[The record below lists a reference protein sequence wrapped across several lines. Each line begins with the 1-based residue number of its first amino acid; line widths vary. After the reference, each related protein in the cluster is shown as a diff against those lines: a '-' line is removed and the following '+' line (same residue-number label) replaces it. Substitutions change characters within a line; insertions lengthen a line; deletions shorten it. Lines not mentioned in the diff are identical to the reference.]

1 METLELLKDIG
12 QHSNGDCYLGVVGPV
27 RVGKSTFI
35 KRFMEVAVLPFMD
48 EGEIK
53 NRARDE
59 LPQSGDGKT
68 IMTMEPKFIPSNAI
82 SLKIEENLSI
92 QVRLI
97 DCVGFLID
105 SASGY
110 LEDGKMRMVKTPWF
124 SEEIPFD
131 EASRIGT
138 EKVIKEHSTLGIVIL
153 SDGTINDFSRS
164 DYESAERKV
173 IEEMNEIN
181 KPYIII
187 LNSKTPGSKESEKLR
202 DELKEKYQVPVLLI
216 DILHMQKEHVDEILK
231 EALYQFPVNGIDL
244 TLPSWVYSLDE
255 NHPLRS
261 SLQASIDLAMQE
273 IKIVRD
279 VEGINAIIAQNEY
292 VASSSLVGV
301 DTGNGIVTIQVE
313 IKEGIY
319 EQVLHDLV
327 GCEISDKAQLIAVLT
342 QYVKAK
348 KDYDLIGNALKMAEV
363 SGYGFASSSL
373 EDMKIEKPT
382 IVKSGNRYG
391 IRVKAT
397 APTYHIIKT
406 EVDTSF
412 EPILGSK
419 EQAEFFVNY
428 LLESYEKDPLKI
440 LDCEM
445 FGRKFKDII
454 SQGIS
459 LKLDNLPEPIKVK
472 LQQLIKTI
480 SNKGKGNLIAFV
492 F

>member
-12 QHSNGDCYLGVVGPV
+12 QRSDGDCYLGVVGPV

-35 KRFMEVAVLPFMD
+35 KRFMEVAVLAFME
-48 EGEIK
+48 EGEEK

-92 QVRLI
+92 RVRLI

-131 EASRIGT
+131 EAARIGT
-138 EKVIKEHSTLGIVIL
+138 EKVIREHSTLGIVVL
-153 SDGTINDFSRS
+153 SDGTINDFTREE
-164 DYESAERKV
+164 YESAERKV
-173 IEEMNEIN
+173 LEEMREID
-181 KPYIII
+181 KPYIIV
-187 LNSKTPGSKESEKLR
+187 LNSKTPGSSESEKIR
-202 DELKEKYQVPVLLI
+202 DELKEKYQVPVILT
-216 DILHMQKEHVDEILK
+216 DVLHMEKEQVGEILK

-244 TLPSWVYSLDE
+244 LMPSWVSSLDE
-255 NHPLRS
+255 NHPLRV
-261 SLQASIDLAMQE
+261 SLQHSIDDAMKE
-273 IKIVRD
+273 VKIVKD
-279 VEGINAIIAQNEY
+279 VEAINQVIALNENVNTSSIAQ
-292 VASSSLVGV
+292 V
-301 DTGNGIVTIQVE
+301 DTGNGIVTVQIE

-327 GCEISDKAQLIAVLT
+327 GCEISDKAQLIAVLS

-348 KDYDLIGNALKMAEV
+348 KDYDLIGNALKMAEM
-363 SGYGFASSSL
+363 SGYGFASASL
-373 EDMKIEKPT
+373 EDMTIEKPS
-382 IVKSGNRYG
+382 VVRSGNRYG
-391 IRVKAT
+391 IRVKAK

-428 LLESYEKDPLKI
+428 LLESYDKNPLSI

-445 FGRKFKDII
+445 FGRKFHDII
-454 SQGIS
+454 SQGIA
-459 LKLDNLPEPIKVK
+459 LKLDNLPEPVKLK
-472 LQQLIKTI
+472 LQQLVKTI